1 MSQGD
6 FQANNPYATFGQIAA
21 DAPAAERLA
30 FIKRT
35 YIHLML
41 AVYALVTLEF
51 IYFGVFGE
59 AMERWMPQLLGS
71 FWILIMF
78 GGFMITGWIAEN
90 WAQSEASVNK
100 QYMGLGLY
108 VFAQSIFLAPL
119 LWIANHYVTTIPGM
133 NIEFNPILVAA
144 VLTFFVFAGLTAG
157 VFFSKA
163 DFSFLGPILGI
174 ASMIVFGVI
183 IASFFFQGLTSGLIF
198 PIALVV
204 LASGY
209 ILYDT
214 SNVLHHY
221 RTTQH
226 VAASLALFASVALLF
241 WYILRIVIAFSSR
254 D

>member
-1 MSQGD
+1 MSQFD
-6 FQANNPYATFGQIAA
+6 VQANNPYASFGHIAA
-21 DAPAAERLA
+21 DAPATERLA

-35 YIHLML
+35 YIHLAL

-59 AMERWMPQLLGS
+59 AMNNFMPQVLGS
-71 FWILIMF
+71 FWMLLMF
-78 GGFMITGWIAEN
+78 GGFMVTGWIAEN
-90 WAQSEASVNK
+90 WARSETSVNK

-108 VFAQSIFLAPL
+108 VLAQSIFLAPL
-119 LWIANHYVTTIPGM
+119 LWIANHYVTEIPGLDM
-133 NIEFNPILVAA
+133 NFNPILVAG
-144 VLTFFVFAGLTAG
+144 VLTFLIFAGLTAG
-157 VFFSKA
+157 VLLSKA

-183 IASFFFQGLTSGLIF
+183 IASFFFNGLTAGLLF

-241 WYILRIVIAFSSR
+241 WYILRIVIAFSGR